1 MNNFFCPL
9 PWNHLMFKNGDK
21 VQACCET
28 YQDQFDPAETIA
40 ETANDPIMRQLR
52 LDLLDPDVVPK
63 ICWKCET
70 REKYQ
75 PEQSVR
81 KNALLLHG
89 HITEQRAREKTNTDG
104 SVDNFR
110 LEHLDIRWS
119 NLCNYKCRFCGIQS
133 SNLWL
138 KENKMIYGHDLPDH
152 YDPKTGISEYNMDWE
167 DLKTHLP
174 YIRYCKLA
182 GGEPTIMPGT
192 YQLLEEL
199 IRVENKHCMISLIT
213 NGTTIQYGKYNLLE
227 LLKHFKGVR
236 IQLSMEGMGDRHA
249 WARSGKDDWHIIEKN
264 IEQFQAYAKEFGWK
278 MNFHTGISWMNMYH
292 LGDFILK
299 YPNTQF
305 IFNMVTQPEEMSIT
319 NFYKSD
325 LEKCSLHYEKLLE
338 KSPTPIA
345 SMHLSKVK
353 KAIDKSI
360 KTTDE
365 SIDMQKFKRIHLI
378 LDNNRKQNF
387 ATAYPEWRHLYA

>member
-1 MNNFFCPL
+1 
-9 PWNHLMFKNGDK
+9 MFKNGDK

-40 ETANDPIMRQLR
+40 KTANDPIMRQLR

-81 KNALLLHG
+81 KNALQLHD
-89 HITEQRAREKTNTDG
+89 HWTEQRARDETNSDG

-138 KENKMIYGHDLPDH
+138 KENKMIYGDDLADH

-199 IRVENKHCMISLIT
+199 IRVENKNCWISLIT

-227 LLKHFKGVR
+227 LLKHFRGVR

-249 WARSGKDDWHIIEKN
+249 WARSGKDDWHLIEKN
-264 IEQFQAYAKEFGWK
+264 IEQFQAYTKEFGWK

-292 LGDFILK
+292 LGDFILQ

-305 IFNMVTQPEEMSIT
+305 IFNMVTQPEEMSIM

-325 LEKCSLHYEKLLE
+325 LQKCILHYEKLLE
-338 KSPTPIA
+338 NSPTPIA

-353 KAIDKSI
+353 KALQNAID
-360 KTTDE
+360 TTDE
-365 SIDMQKFKRIHLI
+365 SIDMEKFKRIHNM
-378 LDNNRKQNF
+378 LDDNRKQNF
-387 ATAYPEWRHLYA
+387 ALAYPEWSHLYA

>member
-28 YQDQFDPAETIA
+28 HEAQFSPAKTIA
-40 ETANDPIMRQLR
+40 DTANDPIMRQLR
-52 LDLLDPDVVPK
+52 LDLLDPDIVPK

-75 PEQSVR
+75 PSNSVR
-81 KNALLLHG
+81 VFSSIQHPEWTPETA
-89 HITEQRAREKTNTDG
+89 QAVTNKDG

-138 KENKMIYGHDLPDH
+138 KEHKMLYGDYLEDH
-152 YDPKTGISEYNMDWE
+152 YDPKTGISEYNMNWE

-174 YIRYCKLA
+174 YITYIKLA

-192 YQLLEEL
+192 YQLLEEMVR
-199 IRVENKHCMISLIT
+199 IGNKKCRIMLIT

-227 LLKHFKGVR
+227 LLKNFGVR
-236 IQLSMEGMGDRHA
+236 IQISLEGMGKRHA

-264 IEQFQAYAKEFGWK
+264 IEKFEAYTKEFGWK
-278 MNFHTGISWMNMYH
+278 INFHTGISWMNMYH

-299 YPNTQF
+299 YPNFDFT
-305 IFNMVTQPEEMSIT
+305 FNIVQWPEEMSIT
-319 NFYKSD
+319 NFYKND
-325 LEKCSLHYEKLLE
+325 LEECSLYYEKLIE
-338 KSPTPIA
+338 KAPTPLA
-345 SMHLSKVK
+345 SSHLSKVK
-353 KAIDKSI
+353 KAIDESI
-360 KTTDE
+360 RTTDE
-365 SIDMQKFKRIHLI
+365 SIDLEKFKRVNNI
-378 LDNNRKQNF
+378 LDDNRKQNF
-387 ATAYPEWRHLYA
+387 AKAYPEWSHLYA

>member
-40 ETANDPIMRQLR
+40 DTANDPIMRQLR
-52 LDLLDPDVVPK
+52 LDLLDPDIVPK

-81 KNALLLHG
+81 KNALYLHG
-89 HITEQRAREKTNTDG
+89 HWTEQRARDETNSDG

-138 KENKMIYGHDLPDH
+138 KENKMIYGDDLADH

-199 IRVENKHCMISLIT
+199 IRVENKNCWISLIT

-227 LLKHFKGVR
+227 LLKHFRVR

-249 WARSGKDDWHIIEKN
+249 WARSGKDDWHLIEKN
-264 IEQFQAYAKEFGWK
+264 IEQFQAYTKEFGWK

-292 LGDFILK
+292 LGDFILQ

-305 IFNMVTQPEEMSIT
+305 IFNMVTQPEEMSIM

-325 LEKCSLHYEKLLE
+325 LQKCILHYEKLLE
-338 KSPTPIA
+338 NSPTPIA

-353 KAIDKSI
+353 KALQNAID
-360 KTTDE
+360 TTDE
-365 SIDMQKFKRIHLI
+365 SIDMEKFKRIHNM
-378 LDNNRKQNF
+378 LDDNRKQNF
-387 ATAYPEWRHLYA
+387 ALAYPEWSHLYA

>member
-40 ETANDPIMRQLR
+40 KTANDPIMRQLR

-81 KNALLLHG
+81 KNALQLHD
-89 HITEQRAREKTNTDG
+89 HWTEQRARDETNSDG

-138 KENKMIYGHDLPDH
+138 KENKMIYGDDLADH

-199 IRVENKHCMISLIT
+199 IRVENKNCWISLIT

-249 WARSGKDDWHIIEKN
+249 WARSGKDDWHLIEKN
-264 IEQFQAYAKEFGWK
+264 IEQFQAYTKEFGWK

-292 LGDFILK
+292 LGDFILQ

-305 IFNMVTQPEEMSIT
+305 IFNMVTQPEEMSIM

-325 LEKCSLHYEKLLE
+325 LQKCILHYEKLLE
-338 KSPTPIA
+338 NSPTPIA

-353 KAIDKSI
+353 KALQNAID
-360 KTTDE
+360 TTDE
-365 SIDMQKFKRIHLI
+365 SIDMEKFKRIHNM
-378 LDNNRKQNF
+378 LDDNRKQNF
-387 ATAYPEWRHLYA
+387 ALAYPEWSHLYA

>member
-28 YQDQFDPAETIA
+28 HEAQFSPAKTIA
-40 ETANDPIMRQLR
+40 DTANDPIMRQLR
-52 LDLLDPDVVPK
+52 LDLLDPDIVPK

-75 PEQSVR
+75 PGNSVR
-81 KNALLLHG
+81 VFSAIQHPEW
-89 HITEQRAREKTNTDG
+89 TPETAQAVTNKDG

-119 NLCNYKCRFCGIQS
+119 NLCNYKCRFCGLQS

-138 KENKMIYGHDLPDH
+138 KEHKMLYGDYIKDH
-152 YDPKTGISEYNMDWE
+152 YDPKTGISEYNMNWE

-174 YIRYCKLA
+174 YITYIKLA

-192 YQLLEEL
+192 YQLLEEML
-199 IRVENKHCMISLIT
+199 RIGNKKCRIMLIT

-227 LLKHFKGVR
+227 LLKNFGVR
-236 IQLSMEGMGDRHA
+236 IQISLEGMGKRHA

-264 IEQFQAYAKEFGWK
+264 IQKFKAYSKEFGWRI
-278 MNFHTGISWMNMYH
+278 NFHTGISWMNMYH

-299 YPNTQF
+299 YPNFDFT
-305 IFNMVTQPEEMSIT
+305 FNMVTHPEEMSIT
-319 NFYKSD
+319 NFYKND

-338 KSPTPIA
+338 NSPSPLA
-345 SMHLSKVK
+345 SLHLEKIKKV
-353 KAIDKSI
+353 IDESI

-365 SIDMQKFKRIHLI
+365 SIDLEKFKRVNNI
-378 LDNNRKQNF
+378 LDDNRKQNF
-387 ATAYPEWRHLYA
+387 AEAYPEWSHLYA